1 MLQEHLGS
9 QVGPFSILI
18 LAGYHPDNPFPNAP
32 LHSLI
37 CPQHHLLEEQSKDSV
52 RAVLNGASPIPLTSD
67 HSLKNWACQRG
78 DGGSDSLDPASSASD
93 SDITRSPK
101 CPQAPDSHPEV
112 MESSFKMISR
122 DPQTAALTP
131 QESDPTVETHGSLEE
146 TSHRVSLQGPIVL
159 APPQGPEMR
168 TEVQE
173 FLGETGSRETFQGE
187 LVPEA
192 QVSKQES
199 PQCRP
204 RSSEFKLLEPLKDQE
219 TLDQEGLELSKH
231 QTETGGHELTK
242 GLVSTLVPQKP
253 PQTSKEASD
262 AWSREESILGEILA
276 SAVPEE
282 QALRE
287 EVAQLRREVV
297 DLEAKLQAQAQR
309 LEARSAEAI
318 CLSEELAQARR
329 AEAEAHQ
336 EAETQSREQA
346 RLREAL
352 DTASLELEAASQE
365 REALAEA
372 LAAAGRERRQWE
384 REGPRLRAQA
394 EAAEQQ
400 VQTLESQVRHHLE
413 EAEREHLEKQALREV
428 CWVWQW
434 VRDVLLWVPS
444 WH

>member
-1 MLQEHLGS
+1 ML
-9 QVGPFSILI
+9 
-18 LAGYHPDNPFPNAP
+18 
-32 LHSLI
+32 
-37 CPQHHLLEEQSKDSV
+37 
-52 RAVLNGASPIPLTSD
+52 AVLNEASPIPLTPD

-78 DGGSDSLDPASSASD
+78 DEGSDSLDPASSASD
-93 SDITRSPK
+93 SDITRSPE

-112 MESSFKMISR
+112 MESFFKMISR
-122 DPQTAALTP
+122 DPQTLALTP
-131 QESDPTVETHGSLEE
+131 QESDTTVETHGSPEK
-146 TSHRVSLQGPIVL
+146 TSHRISLQGPTVL
-159 APPQGPEMR
+159 VPPLGSEMR

-173 FLGETGSRETFQGE
+173 FLGETGSREALQGE

-192 QVSKQES
+192 QVPKQES

-204 RSSEFKLLEPLKDQE
+204 RSSEFKLPEPLKDQE
-219 TLDQEGLELSKH
+219 PLDQEGLELSKH
-231 QTETGGHELTK
+231 QTETGGQEQRPK
-242 GLVSTLVPQKP
+242 GMVSTLVPQKP
-253 PQTSKEASD
+253 LQTSEEAPD
-262 AWSREESILGEILA
+262 AWSREESVLGETLA

-336 EAETQSREQA
+336 EAETQAREQA

-352 DTASLELEAASQE
+352 DTASLELEAASRE

-400 VQTLESQVRHHLE
+400 VQTLESQVRGHLE

-428 CWVWQW
+428 CWVRQW
-434 VRDVLLWVPS
+434 VREVHCGFLHGTEMGWKVGSPG
-444 WH
+444 HC